1 MTKEEQKA
9 VFDRLNRTLEGTGCT
24 CACVTDHKVVLSDDD
39 IGVII
44 FGLEELK
51 TKLPSPER
59 IASKVLDKY
68 VEQLLMSGFNND

>member
-1 MTKEEQKA
+1 MSKEEQRA
-9 VFDRLNRTLEGTGCT
+9 VFDHLNRTLEGTGCT

-44 FGLEELK
+44 FGLGDLK
-51 TKLPSPER
+51 TQTPER

-68 VEQLLMSGFNND
+68 VERLLMTGFQNN

>member
-9 VFDRLNRTLEGTGCT
+9 VFDRLNRTLDGTGCT

-44 FGLEELK
+44 FGLGDLK
-51 TKLPSPER
+51 THTPER

-68 VEQLLMSGFNND
+68 VEKLLMTGFQTTNN

>member
-1 MTKEEQKA
+1 MTKEEQRA

-44 FGLEELK
+44 FGLSDLK
-51 TKLPSPER
+51 APSPER

-68 VEQLLMSGFNND
+68 VEKLLMSGFNND

>member
-39 IGVII
+39 VGVII
-44 FGLEELK
+44 FGLGDLK
-51 TKLPSPER
+51 TQTPER

-68 VEQLLMSGFNND
+68 VEKLLMTGFQNN

>member
-24 CACVTDHKVVLSDDD
+24 CECVTDHKVVLSDDD

-44 FGLEELK
+44 FGLDALK
-51 TKLPSPER
+51 TNEPER

-68 VEQLLMSGFNND
+68 VEKLLMTGFNN

>member
-1 MTKEEQKA
+1 MTKEEQKD

-44 FGLEELK
+44 FGLNNLETQE
-51 TKLPSPER
+51 PER

-68 VEQLLMSGFNND
+68 VEKLLMSGFNND